1 MAHNPTLLIVD
12 DCEIDREVFRSYLSE
27 DDKTSYEIIEVEE
40 ASAGLDLCNKVQC
53 DLILLDFR
61 LPDMTGL
68 EFLQYSRQRGDLLP
82 PVIMMTGEGCESI
95 AVQAIKQG
103 AENYLPK
110 QDLEAET
117 FIQAVR
123 EAIGQQRL
131 KSVSADTVL
140 PEAMAAA
147 VIRFR
152 QALQLEELTA
162 AAAAEIRHLADAER
176 VRIYQGDLQ
185 ADAEPLAESLSPALS
200 QCLRND
206 AEARKPR
213 RGRPRKSQPPA
224 VKLPE
229 LTAMKLPILGGS
241 SHPYS
246 WGWVVL
252 ECSPDSMFMA
262 EQQQEA
268 FTALVAQL
276 AIGIDHAQQ
285 LRDGIESIDKCRATS
300 QHKTD
305 LINQTAVKA
314 RQALAGMVTA
324 STTLARHRQHLNE
337 EQQTRFLNQLEQ
349 QSREFVEMLEHLQRS
364 QNLS

>member
-1 MAHNPTLLIVD
+1 MTQNPTLLIVD

-27 DDKTSYEIIEVEE
+27 DKKVNYEIIEAEE
-40 ASAGLDLCNKVQC
+40 AAEGLDLCSQVQC

-68 EFLQYSRQRGDLLP
+68 EFLKKSRQRGDLLP
-82 PVIMMTGEGCESI
+82 PVIMLTGEGCESI

-110 QDLEAET
+110 QDLEAKT

-131 KSVSADTVL
+131 RAATADNIL

-147 VIRFR
+147 ALRFR
-152 QALQLEELTA
+152 QVLKLKELTT
-162 AAAAEIRHLADAER
+162 AAAAEIRHLANAER
-176 VRIYQGDLQ
+176 VRIFQGDLQ
-185 ADAEPLAESLSPALS
+185 ADAIPLAESLSPGLS
-200 QCLRND
+200 HCLRTD

-213 RGRPRKSQPPA
+213 RGRPRKSQPPI
-224 VKLPE
+224 VELPE
-229 LTAMKLPILGGS
+229 LTSMQLPIQSGI
-241 SHPYS
+241 HPAP
-246 WGWVVL
+246 WGWVWL
-252 ECSPDSMFMA
+252 EFSNDSIFTA
-262 EQQQEA
+262 QQQQDA
-268 FTALVAQL
+268 FTALIAQL

-285 LRDGIESIDKCRATS
+285 LLDGVARIEKCRATS

-314 RQALAGMVTA
+314 RQALTGMVTA
-324 STTLARHRQHLNE
+324 SATLARHRQHLNE
-337 EQQTRFLNQLEQ
+337 EQQTRFLTQLEQ

-364 QNLS
+364 QNLN